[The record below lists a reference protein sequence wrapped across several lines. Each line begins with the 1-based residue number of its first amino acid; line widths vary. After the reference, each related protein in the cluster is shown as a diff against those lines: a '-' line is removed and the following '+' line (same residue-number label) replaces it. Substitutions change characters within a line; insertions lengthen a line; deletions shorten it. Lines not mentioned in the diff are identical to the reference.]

1 MLKKIALLL
10 FVAVMPLFAMAQDV
24 KLGYVNSQDIIGLMP
39 ELNDLEKQMA
49 EFNEKNTKYLQEMQ
63 KEIEAK
69 MVKYEQEK
77 DTMTPAIK
85 AVQEE
90 ELQNLYQRFQTA
102 QQTLYQETQ
111 AQQMKLLQPLQ
122 TKFQNAVDVVAK
134 RMNLTFVFDLA
145 TQSVLYKGNNAVDIT
160 SAVKKE
166 LGIF

>member
-1 MLKKIALLL
+1 MLKKISLLT
-10 FVAVMPLFAMAQDV
+10 FIAIMPLFAMAQDL
-24 KLGYVNSQDIIGLMP
+24 KLGYVDSQEVISLMP
-39 ELNDLEKQMA
+39 EVNDLEKQMA

-63 KEIEAK
+63 KEIQAK
-69 MVKYEQEK
+69 VAKYEQEK
-77 DTMTPAIK
+77 DSMTPAIR

-122 TKFQNAVDVVAK
+122 DKFQKAVDVVAK
-134 RMNLTFVFDLA
+134 RMNLTMVFDIA
-145 TQSVLYKGNNAVDIT
+145 SQVVLYKGNNAVDVT